1 LSAITNKIFID
12 LARNHGFDL
21 IGFADYR
28 LLTNEMNFYK
38 EWINKG
44 FNGEMK
50 YLENNLDKREDV
62 SLIFHDV
69 KSVVSLG
76 LNYQTRFT
84 HSDKPNFGKVS
95 RYAWGKDYH
104 LIIWEK
110 LDSLISELKKI
121 DNNFDAK
128 SYVDT
133 GPVLDK
139 VWGVSAGLG
148 WMGKH
153 TNIINKE
160 IGSYFFISTIL
171 TNYIFEPSPIATD
184 HCGSCTA
191 CIDACPTDAIINEYQ
206 LDASKCISYLTI
218 ENKNDIPD
226 VFKGKFENWI
236 FGCDICQDVCPWNKK
251 FSVTCNTVEFNHIN
265 GNNEINLL
273 ELNSMT
279 QEEFS
284 KKFKES
290 PVKRGKLK
298 GLKRNGEFLIGNS

>member
-1 LSAITNKIFID
+1 MSAITNKVFID
-12 LARNHGFDL
+12 LARDHGFDL

-62 SLIFHDV
+62 NLILPDV

-76 LNYQTRFT
+76 LNYQTPFT

-110 LDSLISELKKI
+110 LDLLITELKKL
-121 DNNFDAK
+121 DNNFEVK

-133 GPVLDK
+133 GPMLDK
-139 VWGVSAGLG
+139 VWGVNAGLG

-160 IGSYFFISTIL
+160 IGSFFFISTIL
-171 TNYIFEPSPIATD
+171 TNHKFEPSPIVTD

-226 VFKGKFENWI
+226 EFNGKFENYI

-251 FSVTCNTVEFNHIN
+251 FSVICNTEEFYPIN

-273 ELNSMT
+273 ELNNMT

-290 PVKRGKLK
+290 PIKRGKLK
-298 GLKRNGEFLIGNS
+298 GLKRNGEFLIGNR

>member
-1 LSAITNKIFID
+1 MSAITNKIFID

-76 LNYQTRFT
+76 LNYQTSFT

-110 LDSLISELKKI
+110 LDILISELKKI
-121 DNNFDAK
+121 DSNFDAK

-171 TNYIFEPSPIATD
+171 TNYIFEPSPIVTD

-218 ENKNDIPD
+218 ENKNDIPN

-251 FSVTCNTVEFNHIN
+251 FSVTCNTVEFNPIN

-279 QEEFS
+279 KEEFS